1 VALDL
6 EDRVLDLIDKRTI
19 KRSIESKTGV
29 GMNELKRMAYLE
41 ALGVDCYVSRG
52 QLPGAA
58 PTRRLAIISGSAG
71 AASMISG
78 SPLAGSVPRAP
89 SGTVP
94 ASIND
99 LQSSLDA
106 ITSRDKS
113 ANTPTPTP
121 TPTREGQPVGAS
133 LPRFSLAAIVVG
145 NWLWLEELGGMPL
158 ATEQVRLMQSMA
170 QALCLAQGQEA
181 AVVAAATRPDV
192 AQFDWPIHTNRQLD
206 LGEEAARAGVAGFL
220 GRRLE
225 QCGCQGLVVL
235 GEPARLWVLEKE
247 LNLPVM
253 HTSSTVEMLATPA
266 LKQAVWQ
273 DLQPLITRT

>member
-1 VALDL
+1 MD
-6 EDRVLDLIDKRTI
+6 
-19 KRSIESKTGV
+19 
-29 GMNELKRMAYLE
+29 ELRRMAYLE

-58 PTRRLAIISGSAG
+58 PTRRLAVISGSAGAAG

-78 SPLAGSVPRAP
+78 SLLAGSVPRVP
-89 SGTVP
+89 SSTVP

-99 LQSSLDA
+99 LQSSLDTIA
-106 ITSRDKS
+106 SGDKS
-113 ANTPTPTP
+113 ANPPTPGPTPTP
-121 TPTREGQPVGAS
+121 MREGQPVEVS

-170 QALCLAQGQEA
+170 RALCLAQGQEA
-181 AVVAAATRPDV
+181 AVVTTATRPDV

-235 GEPARLWVLEKE
+235 GEPGRLWVLEKE
-247 LNLPVM
+247 LNLPVVN
-253 HTSSTVEMLATPA
+253 TSSTVEMLATPA